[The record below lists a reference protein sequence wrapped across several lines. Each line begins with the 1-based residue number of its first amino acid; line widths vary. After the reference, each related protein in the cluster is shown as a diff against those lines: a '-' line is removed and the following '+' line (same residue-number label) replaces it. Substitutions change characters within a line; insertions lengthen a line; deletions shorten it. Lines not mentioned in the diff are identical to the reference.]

1 MKQDG
6 APKKP
11 KTTKKRVSDKPKTK
25 TKTETSKKAKVS
37 TSTTASAPAP
47 APAEQSA
54 AKSNTMAEQ
63 PAAAP
68 TAASQTVAQ
77 PIAQPALPPQMA
89 MGQRKSKAGLIIA
102 ICAAILFVLLAIA
115 GATAYAFY
123 QKPEN
128 VLLDAVSKLPLAT
141 KVSTKTTVNSNFS
154 YEADGVNIKFKKFT
168 FDTGAENAPKLDANA
183 ELALEVNGK
192 ELSLKASGL
201 ATDNGTVYFKVDNI
215 VSSIKETL
223 SILHQKLPA
232 QAEKHLKKID
242 GKWAKYSLADV
253 RKQDKKSADQLQ
265 CVIDAYKKYSKDDKA
280 KHQISS
286 VYKKHPF
293 IIIDKEVKSQNG
305 NFGYDVSVDDD
316 KAEAFWKDFR
326 ETSFAKS
333 VESCAPNVS
342 SSSSDTYKSAKKA
355 KSKADATMTVWVS
368 QWSHELRG
376 VDVKATNLKT
386 DSHSDKSYNVSAKTV
401 IDFGKGSQVAVP
413 SDAISAEEW
422 ARTISQS
429 FQSVAGGSY
438 LSAPTVDTDND
449 LEYSDYDD

>member
-47 APAEQSA
+47 AEQSA
-54 AKSNTMAEQ
+54 AKSNAVAEQ

-68 TAASQTVAQ
+68 VIANQTMAQ

-89 MGQRKSKAGLIIA
+89 MGQRKSKVGLIIA
-102 ICAAILFVLLAIA
+102 ICAAVLVVLLAIA

-154 YEADGVNIKFKKFT
+154 YEADGVKIKFKRFT
-168 FDTGAENAPKLDANA
+168 FDTGAENTPKFDANA
-183 ELALEVNGK
+183 ELVLEVNGK

-201 ATDNGTVYFKVDNI
+201 VTDNGTVYFKDNI

-242 GKWAKYSLADV
+242 GKWVKYSLADA
-253 RKQDKKSADQLQ
+253 RKQDKKSANQLQ

-293 IIIDKEVKSQNG
+293 IIIDKEVKSQSG

-386 DSHSDKSYNVSAKTV
+386 DSRSDKNYNVSAKTV
-401 IDFGKGSQVAVP
+401 IDFSKGSQVAVP
-413 SDAISAEEW
+413 GDAISAEEW
-422 ARTISQS
+422 ARAISQS
-429 FQSVAGGSY
+429 FQSVAVGSY
-438 LSAPTVDTDND
+438 LSDADND
-449 LEYSDYDD
+449 LEYGDYDD

>member
-25 TKTETSKKAKVS
+25 VKTETSKKAKVS
-37 TSTTASAPAP
+37 TSTTAPAP
-47 APAEQSA
+47 AAAEQSA
-54 AKSNTMAEQ
+54 AKPSAVNAVTEQ

-68 TAASQTVAQ
+68 VIANQTMAQ
-77 PIAQPALPPQMA
+77 PIAQPALSPQMA

-102 ICAAILFVLLAIA
+102 ICAAILVVLLAIA

-154 YEADGVNIKFKKFT
+154 YEADGVKIKFKRFT
-168 FDTGAENAPKLDANA
+168 FDTGAENTPKFDANA
-183 ELALEVNGK
+183 ELVLEVNGK

-201 ATDNGTVYFKVDNI
+201 VTDNGTVYFKDNI

-242 GKWAKYSLADV
+242 GKWVKYSLADA
-253 RKQDKKSADQLQ
+253 RKQDKKSANQLQ

-293 IIIDKEVKSQNG
+293 IIIDKEVKSQSG

-376 VDVKATNLKT
+376 VDVKAANLKT
-386 DSHSDKSYNVSAKTV
+386 DSRSNKNYNVSAKTV
-401 IDFGKGSQVAVP
+401 IDFSKGSQVAVP
-413 SDAISAEEW
+413 GDAISAEEW
-422 ARTISQS
+422 ARAISQS

-438 LSAPTVDTDND
+438 LSAPTADADND
-449 LEYSDYDD
+449 LKYGDYDD

>member
-6 APKKP
+6 VPKKP
-11 KTTKKRVSDKPKTK
+11 KTTKKRVSNKPKTK
-25 TKTETSKKAKVS
+25 AKTETSKKAKVS
-37 TSTTASAPAP
+37 TSTTEPAP
-47 APAEQSA
+47 AAAEQSA
-54 AKSNTMAEQ
+54 AKSNTVAEQ

-68 TAASQTVAQ
+68 TAASQTMTQ
-77 PIAQPALPPQMA
+77 PMTQPVLPPQMA
-89 MGQRKSKAGLIIA
+89 MGQRKSKVGLIIA
-102 ICAAILFVLLAIA
+102 ICAAVLVVLLAIA

-123 QKPEN
+123 QRPEN

-154 YEADGVNIKFKKFT
+154 YEADGVKIKFKRFT
-168 FDTGAENAPKLDANA
+168 FDTGAENTPKFDANA
-183 ELALEVNGK
+183 ELVLEVNGK

-201 ATDNGTVYFKVDNI
+201 VTDNGTVYFKDNI

-242 GKWAKYSLADV
+242 GKWVKYSLADA
-253 RKQDKKSADQLQ
+253 RKQDKKSANQLQ

-376 VDVKATNLKT
+376 VDVKAANLKT
-386 DSHSDKSYNVSAKTV
+386 DSRSDKNYNVSAKTV
-401 IDFGKGSQVAVP
+401 IDFSKGSQVAVP
-413 SDAISAEEW
+413 GDAISAEEW
-422 ARTISQS
+422 ARAISQS

>member
-25 TKTETSKKAKVS
+25 VKTETSKKAKVS
-37 TSTTASAPAP
+37 TSTTTPAP
-47 APAEQSA
+47 APAKQSA
-54 AKSNTMAEQ
+54 AKSNAVAEQ

-68 TAASQTVAQ
+68 VVANQTMAQ

-102 ICAAILFVLLAIA
+102 ICAAVLVVLLAIA
-115 GATAYAFY
+115 GATAYVFY

-168 FDTGAENAPKLDANA
+168 FDTGAENTPKFDANA

-232 QAEKHLKKID
+232 QSEKHLKKID

-253 RKQDKKSADQLQ
+253 RKQDKKSA
-265 CVIDAYKKYSKDDKA
+265 
-280 KHQISS
+280 
-286 VYKKHPF
+286 
-293 IIIDKEVKSQNG
+293 
-305 NFGYDVSVDDD
+305 
-316 KAEAFWKDFR
+316 
-326 ETSFAKS
+326 
-333 VESCAPNVS
+333 
-342 SSSSDTYKSAKKA
+342 
-355 KSKADATMTVWVS
+355 
-368 QWSHELRG
+368 
-376 VDVKATNLKT
+376 TN
-386 DSHSDKSYNVSAKTV
+386 YNA
-401 IDFGKGSQVAVP
+401 
-413 SDAISAEEW
+413 
-422 ARTISQS
+422 
-429 FQSVAGGSY
+429 
-438 LSAPTVDTDND
+438 
-449 LEYSDYDD
+449 

>member
-25 TKTETSKKAKVS
+25 VKTETSKKAKVS

-47 APAEQSA
+47 AEQSA
-54 AKSNTMAEQ
+54 AKSNAVAEQ

-68 TAASQTVAQ
+68 VIANQTMAQ

-102 ICAAILFVLLAIA
+102 ICAAVLVVLLAIA

-154 YEADGVNIKFKKFT
+154 YEADGVKIKFKRFT
-168 FDTGAENAPKLDANA
+168 FDTGAENTPKFDANA
-183 ELALEVNGK
+183 ELVLEVNGK
-192 ELSLKASGL
+192 EMSLKASGL
-201 ATDNGTVYFKVDNI
+201 VTDNGTVYFKDNI

-242 GKWAKYSLADV
+242 GKWVKYSLADA
-253 RKQDKKSADQLQ
+253 RKQDKKSANQLQ

-293 IIIDKEVKSQNG
+293 IIIDKEVKSQSG

-326 ETSFAKS
+326 ETSFARS
-333 VESCAPNVS
+333 IESCAPNVS

-376 VDVKATNLKT
+376 VDVKAANLKI
-386 DSHSDKSYNVSAKTV
+386 DSRSDKNYNVSAKTI
-401 IDFGKGSQVAVP
+401 IDFSKGSQVAVP

-429 FQSVAGGSY
+429 FQSVAGGSR
-438 LSAPTVDTDND
+438 LPAPTVDTDND
-449 LEYSDYDD
+449 LDYDDYDD

>member
-47 APAEQSA
+47 AEQSA
-54 AKSNTMAEQ
+54 AKSNAVAEQ

-68 TAASQTVAQ
+68 VIANQTMAQ

-89 MGQRKSKAGLIIA
+89 MGQRKSKVGLIIA
-102 ICAAILFVLLAIA
+102 ICAAVLVVLLAIA

-154 YEADGVNIKFKKFT
+154 YEADGVKIKFKRFT
-168 FDTGAENAPKLDANA
+168 FDTGAENTPKFDANA
-183 ELALEVNGK
+183 ELVLEVNGK

-201 ATDNGTVYFKVDNI
+201 VTDNGTVYFKDNI

-242 GKWAKYSLADV
+242 GKWVKYSLADA
-253 RKQDKKSADQLQ
+253 RKQDKKSANQLQ

-293 IIIDKEVKSQNG
+293 IIIDKEVKSQSG

-386 DSHSDKSYNVSAKTV
+386 DSRSDKNYNVSAKTV
-401 IDFGKGSQVAVP
+401 IDFSKGSQVAVP

-422 ARTISQS
+422 ARAISQS
-429 FQSVAGGSY
+429 FQSVAVGSY
-438 LSAPTVDTDND
+438 LSAPTADADND
-449 LEYSDYDD
+449 LEYGDYDD

>member
-1 MKQDG
+1 
-6 APKKP
+6 
-11 KTTKKRVSDKPKTK
+11 
-25 TKTETSKKAKVS
+25 
-37 TSTTASAPAP
+37 
-47 APAEQSA
+47 
-54 AKSNTMAEQ
+54 
-63 PAAAP
+63 
-68 TAASQTVAQ
+68 
-77 PIAQPALPPQMA
+77 MA
-89 MGQRKSKAGLIIA
+89 MGQRKSKVGLIIA
-102 ICAAILFVLLAIA
+102 ICAAVLVVLLAIA

-168 FDTGAENAPKLDANA
+168 FDTGAENTPKFDANA
-183 ELALEVNGK
+183 ELVLEVNGK

-201 ATDNGTVYFKVDNI
+201 VTDNGTVYFKDNI

-242 GKWAKYSLADV
+242 GKWVKYSLADA
-253 RKQDKKSADQLQ
+253 RKQDKKSANQLQ

-386 DSHSDKSYNVSAKTV
+386 DSRSDKNYNVSAKTV
-401 IDFGKGSQVAVP
+401 IDFSKGSQVTVP

-422 ARTISQS
+422 ASAISQS

>member
-11 KTTKKRVSDKPKTK
+11 KTTKKRVSDKPKAK
-25 TKTETSKKAKVS
+25 VKTETSKKAKVS
-37 TSTTASAPAP
+37 TSTTAPAP
-47 APAEQSA
+47 VAAEQSA
-54 AKSNTMAEQ
+54 AKSNTVAEQ

-68 TAASQTVAQ
+68 VIANQTMAQ

-102 ICAAILFVLLAIA
+102 ICAAVLVVLLAIA

-154 YEADGVNIKFKKFT
+154 YEADGVKIKFKRFT
-168 FDTGAENAPKLDANA
+168 FDTGAENTPKFDANA
-183 ELALEVNGK
+183 ELVLEVNGK

-201 ATDNGTVYFKVDNI
+201 VTDNGTVYFKDNI

-242 GKWAKYSLADV
+242 GKWVKYSLADA

-386 DSHSDKSYNVSAKTV
+386 DSRSDKNYNVSAKTV
-401 IDFGKGSQVAVP
+401 IDFSKGSQVAVP

-422 ARTISQS
+422 ARAISQS

-438 LSAPTVDTDND
+438 LSAPTVDADNE
-449 LEYSDYDD
+449 LEYGDYDD

>member
-25 TKTETSKKAKVS
+25 AKTETSKKVKAS
-37 TSTTASAPAP
+37 TSTTTSAP

-54 AKSNTMAEQ
+54 AKSNAVAEQ

-68 TAASQTVAQ
+68 VIANQTMAQ

-102 ICAAILFVLLAIA
+102 ICAAVLVVLLAIA

-154 YEADGVNIKFKKFT
+154 YEADGVKIKFKRFT
-168 FDTGAENAPKLDANA
+168 FDTGAENTPKFDANA
-183 ELALEVNGK
+183 ELVLEVNGK

-201 ATDNGTVYFKVDNI
+201 VTDNGTVYFKDNI

-232 QAEKHLKKID
+232 QAEKHPKKID
-242 GKWAKYSLADV
+242 GKWVKYSLADA
-253 RKQDKKSADQLQ
+253 RKQDKKSANQLQ

-293 IIIDKEVKSQNG
+293 IIIDKEVKSQSG

-386 DSHSDKSYNVSAKTV
+386 DSRSDKNYNVSAKTV
-401 IDFGKGSQVAVP
+401 IDFSKGSQVAVP
-413 SDAISAEEW
+413 GDAISAEEW
-422 ARTISQS
+422 ARAISQS

>member
-11 KTTKKRVSDKPKTK
+11 KTTKKRVSDKLKTK
-25 TKTETSKKAKVS
+25 AKTETSKKAKVS
-37 TSTTASAPAP
+37 TSTTAPA
-47 APAEQSA
+47 AAEQSA
-54 AKSNTMAEQ
+54 AKSNTVAEQ

-68 TAASQTVAQ
+68 TAANQTVVQ

-102 ICAAILFVLLAIA
+102 ICAAVLVVLLAIA

-154 YEADGVNIKFKKFT
+154 YEADGVKIKFKRFT
-168 FDTGAENAPKLDANA
+168 FDTGAENTPKFDANA
-183 ELALEVNGK
+183 ELVLEVNGK

-201 ATDNGTVYFKVDNI
+201 VTDNGTVYFKDNI

-242 GKWAKYSLADV
+242 GKWVKYSLADA
-253 RKQDKKSADQLQ
+253 RKQDKKSANQLQ

-293 IIIDKEVKSQNG
+293 IIIDKEVKSQSG

-386 DSHSDKSYNVSAKTV
+386 DSRSDKNYNVSAKTV
-401 IDFGKGSQVAVP
+401 IDFSKGSQVAVP
-413 SDAISAEEW
+413 GDAISAEEW
-422 ARTISQS
+422 ARAISQS
-429 FQSVAGGSY
+429 FQSVAVGSY
-438 LSAPTVDTDND
+438 LSAPTADADND
-449 LEYSDYDD
+449 LEYGDYDD

>member
-37 TSTTASAPAP
+37 TSTTAPASV
-47 APAEQSA
+47 AAEQSA
-54 AKSNTMAEQ
+54 AKSNAVAEQ
-63 PAAAP
+63 PAVAP
-68 TAASQTVAQ
+68 VVANQTVAQ
-77 PIAQPALPPQMA
+77 PIAQPVLPPQMA

-102 ICAAILFVLLAIA
+102 ICAAVLVVLLAIA

-154 YEADGVNIKFKKFT
+154 YEADGVDIKFKKFT
-168 FDTGAENAPKLDANA
+168 FDTGAENTPKFDANA

-305 NFGYDVSVDDD
+305 NFGYDVSFDDD

-355 KSKADATMTVWVS
+355 KSKADATVTVWVS

-376 VDVKATNLKT
+376 VDIKTTDLKA
-386 DSHSDKSYNVSAKTV
+386 DSRSDKSYNVSAKTV

-422 ARTISQS
+422 ASAISQS
-429 FQSVAGGSY
+429 FQSVAGGSR
-438 LSAPTVDTDND
+438 LPAPTVDTDND
-449 LEYSDYDD
+449 LDYDDYDD

>member
-25 TKTETSKKAKVS
+25 VKTETSKKAKVS
-37 TSTTASAPAP
+37 TSTTAPAP
-47 APAEQSA
+47 VAAEQSA
-54 AKSNTMAEQ
+54 AKSNTVTEQ

-68 TAASQTVAQ
+68 TAANQTVAQ

-102 ICAAILFVLLAIA
+102 ICAAVLVVLLAIA

-168 FDTGAENAPKLDANA
+168 FDTAAENTPKFDANA
-183 ELALEVNGK
+183 ELVLEVNGK

-201 ATDNGTVYFKVDNI
+201 VTDNGTVYFKDNI

-242 GKWAKYSLADV
+242 GKWVKYSLADA
-253 RKQDKKSADQLQ
+253 RKQDKKSANQLQ

-293 IIIDKEVKSQNG
+293 IIIDKEVKSQSG

-386 DSHSDKSYNVSAKTV
+386 DSRSNKNYNVSAKTV
-401 IDFGKGSQVAVP
+401 IDFSKGSQVAVP
-413 SDAISAEEW
+413 GDAISAEEW
-422 ARTISQS
+422 ARAISQS

-438 LSAPTVDTDND
+438 LSAPTADADND
-449 LEYSDYDD
+449 LEYGDYDD

>member
-6 APKKP
+6 ASKKP

-25 TKTETSKKAKVS
+25 TKTETSKKAKAS
-37 TSTTASAPAP
+37 TSTTAPA
-47 APAEQSA
+47 AAEQSA
-54 AKSNTMAEQ
+54 AKSSAVNAVAEQ
-63 PAAAP
+63 PAVAP
-68 TAASQTVAQ
+68 VVANQTVAQ

-89 MGQRKSKAGLIIA
+89 MGQRKSKVGLIIA
-102 ICAAILFVLLAIA
+102 ICAAVLVVLLAIA

-168 FDTGAENAPKLDANA
+168 FDTGAENTPKFDANA
-183 ELALEVNGK
+183 ELVLEVNGK

-201 ATDNGTVYFKVDNI
+201 VTDNGTVYFKDNI

-242 GKWAKYSLADV
+242 GKWVKYSLADA
-253 RKQDKKSADQLQ
+253 RKQDKKSANQLQ

-386 DSHSDKSYNVSAKTV
+386 DSRSDKNYNVSAKTV
-401 IDFGKGSQVAVP
+401 IDFSKGSQVTVP

-422 ARTISQS
+422 ASAISQS

>member
-11 KTTKKRVSDKPKTK
+11 KTTKKRVSDKPKAK
-25 TKTETSKKAKVS
+25 VKTETSKKAKVS
-37 TSTTASAPAP
+37 TSTTISAPAP
-47 APAEQSA
+47 AKQST
-54 AKSNTMAEQ
+54 AKSNAVAEQ
-63 PAAAP
+63 PAVAP
-68 TAASQTVAQ
+68 VVANQTVAQ

-89 MGQRKSKAGLIIA
+89 MGQRKSKVGLIIA
-102 ICAAILFVLLAIA
+102 ICAAVLVVLLAIA

-168 FDTGAENAPKLDANA
+168 FDTAAENTPKFDANA
-183 ELALEVNGK
+183 ELVLEVNGK

-201 ATDNGTVYFKVDNI
+201 VTDNGTVYFKDNI

-242 GKWAKYSLADV
+242 GKWVKYSLADA
-253 RKQDKKSADQLQ
+253 RKQDKKSANQLQ

-293 IIIDKEVKSQNG
+293 IIIDKEVKSQSG

-386 DSHSDKSYNVSAKTV
+386 DSRSNKNYNVSAKTV
-401 IDFGKGSQVAVP
+401 IDFSKGSQVAVP
-413 SDAISAEEW
+413 GDAISAEEW
-422 ARTISQS
+422 ARAISQS

>member
-25 TKTETSKKAKVS
+25 TSKKAKVS

-47 APAEQSA
+47 AEQSA
-54 AKSNTMAEQ
+54 AKSNAVTEQ

-68 TAASQTVAQ
+68 VVANQTMAQ

-102 ICAAILFVLLAIA
+102 ICAAVLVVLLAIA

-154 YEADGVNIKFKKFT
+154 YEADGVKIKFKRFT
-168 FDTGAENAPKLDANA
+168 FDTGAENTPKFDANA
-183 ELALEVNGK
+183 ELVLEVNGK
-192 ELSLKASGL
+192 EMSLKASGL
-201 ATDNGTVYFKVDNI
+201 VTDNGTVYFKDNI

-242 GKWAKYSLADV
+242 GKWVKYSLADA
-253 RKQDKKSADQLQ
+253 RKQDKKSANQLQ

-386 DSHSDKSYNVSAKTV
+386 DSRSDKNYNVSAKTV
-401 IDFGKGSQVAVP
+401 IDFSKGSQVAVP
-413 SDAISAEEW
+413 GDAISAEEW
-422 ARTISQS
+422 ARAISQS

-449 LEYSDYDD
+449 LEYGDYDN

>member
-47 APAEQSA
+47 AEQSA
-54 AKSNTMAEQ
+54 AKSNAVAEQ

-68 TAASQTVAQ
+68 VIANQTMAQ

-102 ICAAILFVLLAIA
+102 ICAAVLVVLLAIA

-154 YEADGVNIKFKKFT
+154 YEADGVKIKFKRFT
-168 FDTGAENAPKLDANA
+168 FDTGAENTPKFDANA
-183 ELALEVNGK
+183 ELVLEVNGK

-201 ATDNGTVYFKVDNI
+201 VTDNGTVYFKDNI

-242 GKWAKYSLADV
+242 GKWVKYSLADA
-253 RKQDKKSADQLQ
+253 RKQDKKSANQLQ

-293 IIIDKEVKSQNG
+293 IIIDKEVKSQSG

-376 VDVKATNLKT
+376 VDVKAANLKT
-386 DSHSDKSYNVSAKTV
+386 DSRSDKSYNVSAKTV

-422 ARTISQS
+422 ARAISQS
-429 FQSVAGGSY
+429 FQSVAVGSY
-438 LSAPTVDTDND
+438 LSAPTADADND
-449 LEYSDYDD
+449 LEYGDYDD

>member
-47 APAEQSA
+47 AEQSA
-54 AKSNTMAEQ
+54 AKSNAVAEQ

-68 TAASQTVAQ
+68 VIANQTMAQ

-102 ICAAILFVLLAIA
+102 ICAAVLVVLLAIA

-154 YEADGVNIKFKKFT
+154 YEADGVKIKFKRFT
-168 FDTGAENAPKLDANA
+168 FDTGAENTPKFDANA
-183 ELALEVNGK
+183 ELVLEVNGK

-201 ATDNGTVYFKVDNI
+201 VTDNGTVYFKDNI

-242 GKWAKYSLADV
+242 GKWVKYSLADA
-253 RKQDKKSADQLQ
+253 RKQDKKSANQLQ

-293 IIIDKEVKSQNG
+293 IIIDKEVKSQSG

-386 DSHSDKSYNVSAKTV
+386 DSRSDKNYNVSAKTI

-422 ARTISQS
+422 ARAISQS
-429 FQSVAGGSY
+429 FQSVAVGSY
-438 LSAPTVDTDND
+438 LSAPTADADND
-449 LEYSDYDD
+449 LEYGDYDD

>member
-6 APKKP
+6 ASKKP

-25 TKTETSKKAKVS
+25 TKTETSKKAKAS
-37 TSTTASAPAP
+37 TSTTAPA
-47 APAEQSA
+47 AAEQSA
-54 AKSNTMAEQ
+54 AKSSAVNAVAEQ
-63 PAAAP
+63 PAVAP
-68 TAASQTVAQ
+68 VVANQTVAQ

-89 MGQRKSKAGLIIA
+89 MGQRKSKVGLIIA
-102 ICAAILFVLLAIA
+102 ICAAVLVVLLAIA

-168 FDTGAENAPKLDANA
+168 FDTAAENTPKFDANA
-183 ELALEVNGK
+183 ELVLEVNGK

-201 ATDNGTVYFKVDNI
+201 VTDNGTVYFKDNI

-242 GKWAKYSLADV
+242 GKWVKYSLADA
-253 RKQDKKSADQLQ
+253 RKQDKKSANQLQ

-386 DSHSDKSYNVSAKTV
+386 DSRSNKNYNVSAKTV
-401 IDFGKGSQVAVP
+401 IDFSKGSQVAVP
-413 SDAISAEEW
+413 GDAISAEEW
-422 ARTISQS
+422 ARAISQS
-429 FQSVAGGSY
+429 FQSVAAGSY
-438 LSAPTVDTDND
+438 LSAPAADADND
-449 LEYSDYDD
+449 LEYGDYDD

>member
-47 APAEQSA
+47 AEQSA
-54 AKSNTMAEQ
+54 AKSNAVAEQ

-68 TAASQTVAQ
+68 VIANQTMAQ

-102 ICAAILFVLLAIA
+102 ICAAVLVVLLAIA

-154 YEADGVNIKFKKFT
+154 YEADGVKIKFKRFT
-168 FDTGAENAPKLDANA
+168 FDTGAENTPKFDANA
-183 ELALEVNGK
+183 ELVLEVNGK

-201 ATDNGTVYFKVDNI
+201 VTDNGTVYFKDNI

-242 GKWAKYSLADV
+242 GKWVKYSLADA

-376 VDVKATNLKT
+376 VDIKATNLKT
-386 DSHSDKSYNVSAKTV
+386 DSRSDKNYNVSAKTV
-401 IDFGKGSQVAVP
+401 IDFSKGSQVAVP
-413 SDAISAEEW
+413 GDAISAEEW
-422 ARTISQS
+422 ARAISQS
-429 FQSVAGGSY
+429 FQSVAGDSY
-438 LSAPTVDTDND
+438 LSAPTADADND
-449 LEYSDYDD
+449 LEYGDYDD

>member
-25 TKTETSKKAKVS
+25 TSKKAKVS
-37 TSTTASAPAP
+37 TSTTTPAP

-54 AKSNTMAEQ
+54 AKSSAVNAVTEQ

-68 TAASQTVAQ
+68 VAANQTVAQ

-102 ICAAILFVLLAIA
+102 ICAAVLVVLLAIA

-154 YEADGVNIKFKKFT
+154 YEADGVKIKFKRFT
-168 FDTGAENAPKLDANA
+168 FDTGAENTPKFDANA
-183 ELALEVNGK
+183 ELVLEVNGK

-201 ATDNGTVYFKVDNI
+201 VTDNGTVYFKDNI

-242 GKWAKYSLADV
+242 GKWVKYSLADA
-253 RKQDKKSADQLQ
+253 RKQDKKSANQLQ

-293 IIIDKEVKSQNG
+293 IIIDKEVKSQSG

-342 SSSSDTYKSAKKA
+342 SSSYDTYKSAKKA

-376 VDVKATNLKT
+376 VDVKAANLKT
-386 DSHSDKSYNVSAKTV
+386 DSRSDKNYNVSAKTV
-401 IDFGKGSQVAVP
+401 IDFSKGSQVAVP

-449 LEYSDYDD
+449 LEYGDYDD

>member
-47 APAEQSA
+47 AEQSA
-54 AKSNTMAEQ
+54 AKSNAVAEQ

-68 TAASQTVAQ
+68 VIANQTMAQ

-102 ICAAILFVLLAIA
+102 ICAAVLVVLLAIA

-154 YEADGVNIKFKKFT
+154 YEADGVKIKFKRFT
-168 FDTGAENAPKLDANA
+168 FDTGAENTPKFDANA
-183 ELALEVNGK
+183 ELVLEVNGK

-201 ATDNGTVYFKVDNI
+201 VTDNGTVYFKDNI

-242 GKWAKYSLADV
+242 GKWVKYSLADA
-253 RKQDKKSADQLQ
+253 RKQDKKSANQLQ

-293 IIIDKEVKSQNG
+293 IIIDKEVKSQSG

-386 DSHSDKSYNVSAKTV
+386 DSRSDKNYNVSAKTV
-401 IDFGKGSQVAVP
+401 IDFSKGSQVAVP
-413 SDAISAEEW
+413 GDAISAEEW
-422 ARTISQS
+422 ARAISQS
-429 FQSVAGGSY
+429 FQSVAVGSY
-438 LSAPTVDTDND
+438 LSAPNADADND
-449 LEYSDYDD
+449 LEYGDYDD

>member
-6 APKKP
+6 VPKKP

-25 TKTETSKKAKVS
+25 AKTETSKKAKVS
-37 TSTTASAPAP
+37 TSTTAPAP
-47 APAEQSA
+47 AAAEQSA
-54 AKSNTMAEQ
+54 AKSNTVAEQ

-68 TAASQTVAQ
+68 TAANQTAAQ
-77 PIAQPALPPQMA
+77 PIAQPALPPQVA

-102 ICAAILFVLLAIA
+102 ICAAILVVLLAIA

-168 FDTGAENAPKLDANA
+168 FDTGAENTPKFDANT

-242 GKWAKYSLADV
+242 GKWVKYSLADA
-253 RKQDKKSADQLQ
+253 RKQDKKSANQLQ

-293 IIIDKEVKSQNG
+293 IIIDKEVKSQSG

-386 DSHSDKSYNVSAKTV
+386 DSRSDKNYNVSAKTV
-401 IDFGKGSQVAVP
+401 IDFSKGSQVAVP
-413 SDAISAEEW
+413 GDAISAEEW
-422 ARTISQS
+422 ARAISQS
-429 FQSVAGGSY
+429 FQSVAVGSY
-438 LSAPTVDTDND
+438 LSAPTADADND
-449 LEYSDYDD
+449 LEYGDYDD

>member
-47 APAEQSA
+47 AEQSA
-54 AKSNTMAEQ
+54 AKSNAVAEQ

-68 TAASQTVAQ
+68 VIANQTMAQ

-102 ICAAILFVLLAIA
+102 ICAAVLVVLLAIA

-154 YEADGVNIKFKKFT
+154 YEADGVKIKFKRFT
-168 FDTGAENAPKLDANA
+168 FDTGAENTPKFDANA
-183 ELALEVNGK
+183 ELVLEVNGK

-201 ATDNGTVYFKVDNI
+201 VTDNGTVYFKDNI

-242 GKWAKYSLADV
+242 GKWVNYSLADA
-253 RKQDKKSADQLQ
+253 RKQDKKSANQLQ

-293 IIIDKEVKSQNG
+293 IIIDKEVKSQSG

-342 SSSSDTYKSAKKA
+342 SSSYDTYKSAKKA

-376 VDVKATNLKT
+376 VDVKAANLKT
-386 DSHSDKSYNVSAKTV
+386 DSRSDKNYNVSAKTV
-401 IDFGKGSQVAVP
+401 IDFSKGSQVAVP
-413 SDAISAEEW
+413 GDAISAEEW
-422 ARTISQS
+422 ARAISQS

-449 LEYSDYDD
+449 LEYGDYDN

>member
-25 TKTETSKKAKVS
+25 VKTETSKKAKVS
-37 TSTTASAPAP
+37 TSTTAPAP
-47 APAEQSA
+47 VAAEQSA
-54 AKSNTMAEQ
+54 AKSNTVTEQ

-68 TAASQTVAQ
+68 TAANQTVAQ

-102 ICAAILFVLLAIA
+102 ICAAVLVVLLAIA

-168 FDTGAENAPKLDANA
+168 FDTGAENTPKFDANA
-183 ELALEVNGK
+183 ELVLEVNGK

-201 ATDNGTVYFKVDNI
+201 VTDNGTVYFKDNI

-242 GKWAKYSLADV
+242 GKWVKYSLADA
-253 RKQDKKSADQLQ
+253 RKQDKKSANQLQ

-386 DSHSDKSYNVSAKTV
+386 DSRSDKNYNVSAKTV
-401 IDFGKGSQVAVP
+401 IDFSKGSQVTVP

-422 ARTISQS
+422 ASAISQS

>member
-6 APKKP
+6 VPKKP

-25 TKTETSKKAKVS
+25 AKTETSKKAKVS
-37 TSTTASAPAP
+37 TSTTAPAP
-47 APAEQSA
+47 AAAEQSA
-54 AKSNTMAEQ
+54 AKSNTVAEQ

-68 TAASQTVAQ
+68 TAANQTAAQ

-102 ICAAILFVLLAIA
+102 ICAAILVVLLAIA

-168 FDTGAENAPKLDANA
+168 FDTGAENTPKFDANT

-201 ATDNGTVYFKVDNI
+201 VTDNGTVYFKDNI

-242 GKWAKYSLADV
+242 GKWVKYSLADA
-253 RKQDKKSADQLQ
+253 RKQDKKSANQLQ

-376 VDVKATNLKT
+376 VDVKAANLKT
-386 DSHSDKSYNVSAKTV
+386 DSRSDKNYNVSAKTV
-401 IDFGKGSQVAVP
+401 IDFSKGSQVAVP

-422 ARTISQS
+422 ASAISQS
-429 FQSVAGGSY
+429 FQSVAGGSR
-438 LSAPTVDTDND
+438 LPAPTVDTDND
-449 LEYSDYDD
+449 LDYDDYDD

>member
-11 KTTKKRVSDKPKTK
+11 KTTKKRVSDKLKTK
-25 TKTETSKKAKVS
+25 AKTETSKKAKVS
-37 TSTTASAPAP
+37 TSTTAPA
-47 APAEQSA
+47 AAEQSA
-54 AKSNTMAEQ
+54 AKSSAVNAVAEQ
-63 PAAAP
+63 PAVAP
-68 TAASQTVAQ
+68 VVANQTVAQ

-102 ICAAILFVLLAIA
+102 ICAAVLVVLLAIA

-168 FDTGAENAPKLDANA
+168 FDTAAENTPKFDANA
-183 ELALEVNGK
+183 ELVLEVNGK

-201 ATDNGTVYFKVDNI
+201 VTDNGTVYFKDNI

-242 GKWAKYSLADV
+242 GKWVKYSLADA

-376 VDVKATNLKT
+376 VDVKAANLKT
-386 DSHSDKSYNVSAKTV
+386 DSRSDKNYNVSAKTV
-401 IDFGKGSQVAVP
+401 IDFSKGSQVAVP
-413 SDAISAEEW
+413 GDAISAEEW
-422 ARTISQS
+422 ARAISQS

>member
-25 TKTETSKKAKVS
+25 AKTETSKKAKVS
-37 TSTTASAPAP
+37 TSTTISAPAP
-47 APAEQSA
+47 AKQST
-54 AKSNTMAEQ
+54 AKSNAVAEQ

-68 TAASQTVAQ
+68 VVANQTVAQ

-89 MGQRKSKAGLIIA
+89 MGQRKSKVGLIIA
-102 ICAAILFVLLAIA
+102 ICAAVLVVLLAIA

-168 FDTGAENAPKLDANA
+168 FDTGAENTPKFDANA
-183 ELALEVNGK
+183 ELVLEVNGK

-201 ATDNGTVYFKVDNI
+201 VTDNGTVYFKDNI

-242 GKWAKYSLADV
+242 GKWVKYSLADA
-253 RKQDKKSADQLQ
+253 RKQDKKSANQLQ

-386 DSHSDKSYNVSAKTV
+386 DSRSDKNYNVSAKTV
-401 IDFGKGSQVAVP
+401 IDFSKGSQVTVP

-422 ARTISQS
+422 ASAISQS

>member
-11 KTTKKRVSDKPKTK
+11 KTNKKRVSDKPKAK
-25 TKTETSKKAKVS
+25 VKTETSKKAKVS

-47 APAEQSA
+47 AEQSA
-54 AKSNTMAEQ
+54 AKSNAVAEQ

-68 TAASQTVAQ
+68 ATANQTMAQ

-102 ICAAILFVLLAIA
+102 ICAAVLVVLLAIA

-154 YEADGVNIKFKKFT
+154 YEADGVKIKFKRFT
-168 FDTGAENAPKLDANA
+168 FDTGAENTPKFDANA
-183 ELALEVNGK
+183 ELVLEVNGK

-201 ATDNGTVYFKVDNI
+201 VTDNGTVYFKDNI

-242 GKWAKYSLADV
+242 GKWVKYSLADA
-253 RKQDKKSADQLQ
+253 RKQDKKSANQLQ

-293 IIIDKEVKSQNG
+293 IIIDKEVKSQSG

-386 DSHSDKSYNVSAKTV
+386 DSRSDKNYNVSAKTV
-401 IDFGKGSQVAVP
+401 IDFSKGSQVAVP
-413 SDAISAEEW
+413 GDAISAEEW
-422 ARTISQS
+422 ARAISQS

-438 LSAPTVDTDND
+438 LSAPTADADND
-449 LEYSDYDD
+449 LEYGDYDD

>member
-37 TSTTASAPAP
+37 TSTTTPAP

-54 AKSNTMAEQ
+54 AKSNTVVEQ

-68 TAASQTVAQ
+68 TASNQTVAQ

-102 ICAAILFVLLAIA
+102 ICAAVVVVLLAIA

-154 YEADGVNIKFKKFT
+154 YEADGVKIKFKRFT
-168 FDTGAENAPKLDANA
+168 FDTGAENTPKFDANA
-183 ELALEVNGK
+183 ELVLEVNGK

-201 ATDNGTVYFKVDNI
+201 VTDNGTVYFKDNI

-242 GKWAKYSLADV
+242 GKWVKYSLADA
-253 RKQDKKSADQLQ
+253 RKQDKKSANQLQ

-293 IIIDKEVKSQNG
+293 IIIDKEVKSQSG

-376 VDVKATNLKT
+376 VDVKAANLKT
-386 DSHSDKSYNVSAKTV
+386 DSRSDKNYNVSAKTV
-401 IDFGKGSQVAVP
+401 IDFSKGSQVAVP

-422 ARTISQS
+422 ARAISQS

-449 LEYSDYDD
+449 LDYGDYDD

>member
-11 KTTKKRVSDKPKTK
+11 KTTKKRVSDKPKAK
-25 TKTETSKKAKVS
+25 VKTETSKKAKVS
-37 TSTTASAPAP
+37 TSTTISAPAP
-47 APAEQSA
+47 AKQST
-54 AKSNTMAEQ
+54 AKSNAVAEQ

-68 TAASQTVAQ
+68 VVANQTVAQ

-89 MGQRKSKAGLIIA
+89 MGQRKSKVGLIIA
-102 ICAAILFVLLAIA
+102 ICAAVLVVLLAIA

-168 FDTGAENAPKLDANA
+168 FDTGAENTPKFDANA
-183 ELALEVNGK
+183 ELVLEVNGK

-201 ATDNGTVYFKVDNI
+201 VTDNGTVYFKDNI

-242 GKWAKYSLADV
+242 GKWVKYSLADA
-253 RKQDKKSADQLQ
+253 RKQDKKSANQLQ

-355 KSKADATMTVWVS
+355 KPKADATMTVWVS

-386 DSHSDKSYNVSAKTV
+386 DSRSDKNYNVSAKTV
-401 IDFGKGSQVAVP
+401 IDFSKGSQVTVP

-422 ARTISQS
+422 ASAISQS

>member
-11 KTTKKRVSDKPKTK
+11 KTTKKRVSDKPKAK
-25 TKTETSKKAKVS
+25 VKTETSKKAKVS
-37 TSTTASAPAP
+37 TSTTISAPAP
-47 APAEQSA
+47 AKQST
-54 AKSNTMAEQ
+54 AKSNAVAEQ

-68 TAASQTVAQ
+68 VVANQTVAQ

-89 MGQRKSKAGLIIA
+89 MGQRKSKVGLIIA
-102 ICAAILFVLLAIA
+102 ICAAVLVVLLAIA

-168 FDTGAENAPKLDANA
+168 FDTGAENTPKFDANA
-183 ELALEVNGK
+183 ELVLEVNGK

-201 ATDNGTVYFKVDNI
+201 VTDNGTVYFKDNI

-242 GKWAKYSLADV
+242 GKWVKYSLADA
-253 RKQDKKSADQLQ
+253 RKQDKKSANQLQ

-376 VDVKATNLKT
+376 VDIKATNLKT
-386 DSHSDKSYNVSAKTV
+386 DSRSDKNYNVSAKTV
-401 IDFGKGSQVAVP
+401 IDFSKGSQVAVP

-422 ARTISQS
+422 ARAISQS

-438 LSAPTVDTDND
+438 LSAPTADADND
-449 LEYSDYDD
+449 LEYGDYDD

>member
-6 APKKP
+6 ASKKP

-25 TKTETSKKAKVS
+25 TKTETSKKAKAS
-37 TSTTASAPAP
+37 TSTTAPA
-47 APAEQSA
+47 AAEQSA
-54 AKSNTMAEQ
+54 AKSSAVNAVAEQ
-63 PAAAP
+63 PAVAP
-68 TAASQTVAQ
+68 VVANQTVAQ

-89 MGQRKSKAGLIIA
+89 MGQRKSKVGLIIA
-102 ICAAILFVLLAIA
+102 ICAAVLVVLLAIA

-168 FDTGAENAPKLDANA
+168 FDTAAENTPKFDANA
-183 ELALEVNGK
+183 ELVLEVNGK

-201 ATDNGTVYFKVDNI
+201 VTDNGTVYFKDNI

-242 GKWAKYSLADV
+242 GKWVKYSLADA
-253 RKQDKKSADQLQ
+253 RKQDKKSANQLQ

-293 IIIDKEVKSQNG
+293 IIIDKEVKSQSG

-386 DSHSDKSYNVSAKTV
+386 DSRSNKNYNVSAKTV
-401 IDFGKGSQVAVP
+401 IDFSKGSQVAVP

-422 ARTISQS
+422 ASAISQS

-449 LEYSDYDD
+449 LEYGDYDD

>member
-47 APAEQSA
+47 AEQSA
-54 AKSNTMAEQ
+54 AKSNAVAEQ

-68 TAASQTVAQ
+68 VIANQTMAQ

-102 ICAAILFVLLAIA
+102 ICAAVLVVLLAIA

-154 YEADGVNIKFKKFT
+154 YEADGVKIKFKRFT
-168 FDTGAENAPKLDANA
+168 FDTGAENTPKFDANA
-183 ELALEVNGK
+183 ELVLEVNGK

-201 ATDNGTVYFKVDNI
+201 VTDNGTVYFKDNI

-242 GKWAKYSLADV
+242 GKWVKYSLADA
-253 RKQDKKSADQLQ
+253 RKQDKKSANQLQ

-293 IIIDKEVKSQNG
+293 IIIDKEVKSQSG

-376 VDVKATNLKT
+376 VDVKAANLKT
-386 DSHSDKSYNVSAKTV
+386 DSRSNKNYNVSAKTV
-401 IDFGKGSQVAVP
+401 IDFSKGSQVAVP
-413 SDAISAEEW
+413 GDTISAEEW
-422 ARTISQS
+422 ARAISQS
-429 FQSVAGGSY
+429 FQSVAVGSY
-438 LSAPTVDTDND
+438 LSAPTADADND
-449 LEYSDYDD
+449 LEYGDYDD

>member
-25 TKTETSKKAKVS
+25 AKTETSKKAKVS
-37 TSTTASAPAP
+37 TSTTAPAP
-47 APAEQSA
+47 AAAEQSA
-54 AKSNTMAEQ
+54 AKSNTVAEQ

-68 TAASQTVAQ
+68 TAANQTAAQ

-89 MGQRKSKAGLIIA
+89 MGQRKSKVGLIVA
-102 ICAAILFVLLAIA
+102 ICAVILVVLLAIA
-115 GATAYAFY
+115 GVTAYAFY

-168 FDTGAENAPKLDANA
+168 FDTGAENTPKFDANA

-286 VYKKHPF
+286 VYKKHLF

-376 VDVKATNLKT
+376 VDIKATNLKT
-386 DSHSDKSYNVSAKTV
+386 DSRSDKNYNVSAKTI
-401 IDFGKGSQVAVP
+401 IDFSKGSQVAVP

-422 ARTISQS
+422 ARAISQS
-429 FQSVAGGSY
+429 FQSVAAGSY
-438 LSAPTVDTDND
+438 LSAPAADADDD
-449 LEYSDYDD
+449 LEYGDYDD

>member
-25 TKTETSKKAKVS
+25 AKTETSKKAKVS

-47 APAEQSA
+47 AEQSA
-54 AKSNTMAEQ
+54 AKSNAVTEQ

-68 TAASQTVAQ
+68 VAANQAVAQ

-102 ICAAILFVLLAIA
+102 ICAAVLVVLLAIA

-154 YEADGVNIKFKKFT
+154 YEADGVKIKFKRFT
-168 FDTGAENAPKLDANA
+168 FDTGAENTPKFDANA
-183 ELALEVNGK
+183 ELVLEVNGK

-201 ATDNGTVYFKVDNI
+201 VTDNGTVYFKDNI

-242 GKWAKYSLADV
+242 GKWVKYSLADA
-253 RKQDKKSADQLQ
+253 RKQDKKSANQLQ

-293 IIIDKEVKSQNG
+293 IIIDKEVKSQSG

-342 SSSSDTYKSAKKA
+342 SSSYDTYKSAKKA

-376 VDVKATNLKT
+376 VDVKAANLKT
-386 DSHSDKSYNVSAKTV
+386 DSRSDKNYNVSAKTV
-401 IDFGKGSQVAVP
+401 IDFSKGSQVAVP
-413 SDAISAEEW
+413 GDAISAEEW
-422 ARTISQS
+422 ARAISQS

-449 LEYSDYDD
+449 LEYGDYDN

>member
-47 APAEQSA
+47 AEQSA
-54 AKSNTMAEQ
+54 AKSNAVAEQ

-68 TAASQTVAQ
+68 VIANQTMAQ

-102 ICAAILFVLLAIA
+102 ICAAVLVVLLAIA

-154 YEADGVNIKFKKFT
+154 YEADGVKIKFKRFT
-168 FDTGAENAPKLDANA
+168 FDTGAENTPKFDANA
-183 ELALEVNGK
+183 ELVLEVNGK

-201 ATDNGTVYFKVDNI
+201 VTDNGTVYFKDNI

-242 GKWAKYSLADV
+242 GKWVKYSLADA
-253 RKQDKKSADQLQ
+253 RKQDKKSANQLQ

-293 IIIDKEVKSQNG
+293 IIIDKEVKSQSG

-386 DSHSDKSYNVSAKTV
+386 DSRSDKNYNVSAKTV
-401 IDFGKGSQVAVP
+401 IDFSKGSQVAVP

-422 ARTISQS
+422 ARAISQS

-438 LSAPTVDTDND
+438 LSAPTADADND
-449 LEYSDYDD
+449 LEYGDYDN

>member
-25 TKTETSKKAKVS
+25 AKTETSKKAKVS
-37 TSTTASAPAP
+37 TSTTAPA
-47 APAEQSA
+47 AAEQSA
-54 AKSNTMAEQ
+54 AKSNTVAEQ

-68 TAASQTVAQ
+68 VVANQTVAQ

-102 ICAAILFVLLAIA
+102 ICAAVLVVLLAIA

-154 YEADGVNIKFKKFT
+154 YEADGVKIKFKKFT
-168 FDTGAENAPKLDANA
+168 FDTGAENTPKFDANA
-183 ELALEVNGK
+183 ELVLEVNGK

-201 ATDNGTVYFKVDNI
+201 VTDNGTVYFKDNI

-242 GKWAKYSLADV
+242 GKWVKYSLADA
-253 RKQDKKSADQLQ
+253 RKQDKKSANQLQ

-293 IIIDKEVKSQNG
+293 IIIDKEVKSQSG

-386 DSHSDKSYNVSAKTV
+386 DSRSDKNYNVSAKTV
-401 IDFGKGSQVAVP
+401 IDFSKGSQVAVP
-413 SDAISAEEW
+413 GDAISAEEW
-422 ARTISQS
+422 ARAISQS
-429 FQSVAGGSY
+429 FQSVAVGSY
-438 LSAPTVDTDND
+438 LSAPTADADND
-449 LEYSDYDD
+449 LEYGDYDD

>member
-47 APAEQSA
+47 AEQSA
-54 AKSNTMAEQ
+54 AKSNAVAEQ

-68 TAASQTVAQ
+68 VIANQTMAQ

-89 MGQRKSKAGLIIA
+89 MGQRKSKVGLIIA
-102 ICAAILFVLLAIA
+102 ICAAVLVVLLAIA

-154 YEADGVNIKFKKFT
+154 YEADGVKIKFKRFT
-168 FDTGAENAPKLDANA
+168 FDTGAENTPKFDANA
-183 ELALEVNGK
+183 ELVLEVNGK

-201 ATDNGTVYFKVDNI
+201 VTDNGTVYFKDNI

-242 GKWAKYSLADV
+242 GKWVKYSLADA
-253 RKQDKKSADQLQ
+253 RKQDKKSANQLQ

-293 IIIDKEVKSQNG
+293 IIIDKEVKSQSG

-376 VDVKATNLKT
+376 VDVKAANLKT
-386 DSHSDKSYNVSAKTV
+386 DSRSDKNYNVSAKTV
-401 IDFGKGSQVAVP
+401 IDFSKGSQVAVP
-413 SDAISAEEW
+413 GDAISAEEW
-422 ARTISQS
+422 ARAISQS
-429 FQSVAGGSY
+429 FQSVAVGSY
-438 LSAPTVDTDND
+438 LSAPTADADND
-449 LEYSDYDD
+449 LEYGDYDD

>member
-37 TSTTASAPAP
+37 TSTTASVA
-47 APAEQSA
+47 AEQSA
-54 AKSNTMAEQ
+54 AKSNAVAEQ

-68 TAASQTVAQ
+68 VIANQTMAQ

-102 ICAAILFVLLAIA
+102 ICAAVLAVLLAIA

-154 YEADGVNIKFKKFT
+154 YEADGVNIKFKKFI
-168 FDTGAENAPKLDANA
+168 FDTGAENTPKFDANA
-183 ELALEVNGK
+183 ELVLEVNGK

-201 ATDNGTVYFKVDNI
+201 VTDNGTVYFKDNI

-242 GKWAKYSLADV
+242 GKWVKYSLADA
-253 RKQDKKSADQLQ
+253 RKQDKKSANQLQ

-293 IIIDKEVKSQNG
+293 IIIDKEVKSQSG

-386 DSHSDKSYNVSAKTV
+386 DSRSDKNYNVSAKTV
-401 IDFGKGSQVAVP
+401 IDFSKGSQVAVP

-422 ARTISQS
+422 ARAISQS

-438 LSAPTVDTDND
+438 LSAPTVDADND
-449 LEYSDYDD
+449 LEYGDYDD

>member
-47 APAEQSA
+47 AEQSA
-54 AKSNTMAEQ
+54 AKSNAVAEQ

-68 TAASQTVAQ
+68 TTANQTVAQ

-102 ICAAILFVLLAIA
+102 ICAAVLVVLLAIA

-154 YEADGVNIKFKKFT
+154 YEADGVKIKFKRFT
-168 FDTGAENAPKLDANA
+168 FDTGAENTPKFDANA
-183 ELALEVNGK
+183 ELVLEVNGK

-201 ATDNGTVYFKVDNI
+201 VTDNGTVYFKDNI

-242 GKWAKYSLADV
+242 GKWVKYSLADA
-253 RKQDKKSADQLQ
+253 RKQDKKSANQLQ

-293 IIIDKEVKSQNG
+293 IIIDKEVKSQSG

-386 DSHSDKSYNVSAKTV
+386 DSRSDKNYNVSAKTV
-401 IDFGKGSQVAVP
+401 IDFSKGSQVAVP
-413 SDAISAEEW
+413 GDAISAEEW
-422 ARTISQS
+422 ARAISQS
-429 FQSVAGGSY
+429 FQSVAVGSY
-438 LSAPTVDTDND
+438 LSAPNADADND
-449 LEYSDYDD
+449 LEYGDYDD